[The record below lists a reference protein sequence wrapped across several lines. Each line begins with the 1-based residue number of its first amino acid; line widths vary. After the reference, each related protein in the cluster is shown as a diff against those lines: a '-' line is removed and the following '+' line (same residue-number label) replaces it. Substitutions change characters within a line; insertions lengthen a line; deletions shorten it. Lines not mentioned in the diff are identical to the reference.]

1 MVLFTCDFLIVT
13 KSIHCFYQAC
23 KLQQSL
29 KGRVNCWSSIFEE
42 SIDSEKR
49 GREDLQFYSLKDI
62 VHLVNL
68 NPKSLEARLQGQS
81 KQINDKFAG
90 EFMRAVCSR
99 VDPNFYVEVNVEI
112 ELLKQLPALSASS
125 KERHDIVVYADG
137 SKWNVLLTVEVR
149 SSPMLWTERKAI
161 LGAANMVRLLRN
173 TSDSVQK
180 FTSFAFA
187 FYLL

>member
-1 MVLFTCDFLIVT
+1 MIFLLLQTAYTAFTKHASSRNLSRAESIVDLP
-13 KSIHCFYQAC
+13 Y
-23 KLQQSL
+23 
-29 KGRVNCWSSIFEE
+29 FEE

-49 GREDLQFYSLKDI
+49 RREDLQFYSLKDI

-90 EFMRAVCSR
+90 EFKRAVCST

-137 SKWNVLLTVEVR
+137 SKRNVLLTVEVR

-161 LGAANMVRLLRN
+161 LGAANMVCLLRN